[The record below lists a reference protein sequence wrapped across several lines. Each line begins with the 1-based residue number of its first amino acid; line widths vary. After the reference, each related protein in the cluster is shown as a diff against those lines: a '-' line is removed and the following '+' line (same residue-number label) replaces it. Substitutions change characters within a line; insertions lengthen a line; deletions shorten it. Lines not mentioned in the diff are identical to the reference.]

1 MNEPNLNAI
10 VADGRWGLAHSQY
23 LYSVITIDAYRLPYI
38 PWHLTTQEF
47 FLEVYAH
54 LYEDGVVAIN
64 VGRTPDDRRIIE
76 ALAGTIQSVFP
87 SVYVVDVPNT
97 FNTLIYATK
106 QPTGADNLIMNIFAL
121 ENQEAP
127 AVLLDV
133 LRRTVAQLQPTP
145 ESDIVYTD
153 DRAPIEFLTNSM
165 ALRFILGG
173 DVDIL
178 R

>member
-1 MNEPNLNAI
+1 
-10 VADGRWGLAHSQY
+10 
-23 LYSVITIDAYRLPYI
+23 
-38 PWHLTTQEF
+38 
-47 FLEVYAH
+47 
-54 LYEDGVVAIN
+54 
-64 VGRTPDDRRIIE
+64 
-76 ALAGTIQSVFP
+76 
-87 SVYVVDVPNT
+87 
-97 FNTLIYATK
+97 
-106 QPTGADNLIMNIFAL
+106 MNIFAL

-127 AVLLDV
+127 ALLLDI